1 MSTARHS
8 GKASGGELEER
19 IDLTEETTTKIAQ
32 AQSLPDLSSALTLL
46 FALEKKCRV
55 GNDASSLVRVCEAC
69 LQLCRD
75 HSDEEALLNTLKSL
89 STKRSQKS
97 KAISSLVQKASPWA
111 VQDDGYTP
119 IAVSND
125 KEKEA
130 REKLIVT
137 LRDITDG
144 KMFLEAERA
153 RLTRALAI
161 IKEEEDKIGEAS
173 DILQEV
179 HVETYGSLAKREKVE
194 FILEQMRLTLAKKD
208 YIRSHI
214 VSNKIQKKVINEENM
229 QEEKIKYYGLVSEYH
244 MHEKDAFQLAQ
255 DYHQIYSTKII
266 QENETK
272 WKEALECTV
281 LFLVLSPYSNE
292 QQDMMN
298 RLSLDPKL
306 ESMDACRETIKLLLR
321 KEIIAFPTP
330 HQSHFESL
338 AIFQSSD
345 PNHWTKIFKTRIIQH
360 NIRIAALYYRRI
372 HGKRLAQLL
381 NLDPGMLEEQVS
393 NMVSDGSIYARI
405 DRPSDIIRF
414 AQAKTPEETLSDYA
428 SDIKSLLFLVEK
440 TTHLIHKENMT
451 Q

>member
-1 MSTARHS
+1 MATTKYS
-8 GKASGGELEER
+8 GASSGGELEDR
-19 IDLTEETTTKIAQ
+19 VDLSEEANTKIAQ
-32 AQSLPDLSSALTLL
+32 AQGLPDLSAALTLL

-55 GNDASSLVRVCEAC
+55 GNDSPSLVRVCEAC
-69 LQLCRD
+69 IQLCRD
-75 HSDEEALLNTLKSL
+75 RNDEEALINTLKSL
-89 STKRSQKS
+89 ATKRSQKS
-97 KAISSLVQKASPWA
+97 QAISSLVQKASPWI
-111 VQDDGYTP
+111 VQEDGFTP
-119 IAVSND
+119 IAVSSD
-125 KEKEA
+125 KEKET

-161 IKEEEDKIGEAS
+161 IKEEENKIGEAS

-214 VSNKIQKKVINEENM
+214 VSNKIQHKVINEENM
-229 QEEKIKYYGLVSEYH
+229 QEEKIKYYTLVSEYH
-244 MHEKDAFQLAQ
+244 MHEKDAFQLAK
-255 DYHQIYSTKII
+255 DFHQIYSTNII
-266 QENETK
+266 QENEAK
-272 WKEALECTV
+272 WKEALEATV
-281 LFLVLSPYSNE
+281 LFLILSPYSNE

-298 RLSLDPKL
+298 RLSKDPKL
-306 ESMDACRETIKLLLR
+306 EVMDACRETIKLLLK

-338 AIFQSSD
+338 PIFLSSD
-345 PNHWTKIFKTRIIQH
+345 PSHWSKVFQTRIIQH

-372 HGKRLAQLL
+372 YGTRLAQLL
-381 NLDPGMLEEQVS
+381 NLDTDTLEEHVS
-393 NMVSDGSIYARI
+393 NMVSDGTIYARI

-414 AQAKTPEETLSDYA
+414 AAAKSAEETLSDYA
-428 SDIKSLLFLVEK
+428 SDIKTLLSLVEK